1 MKLKIYE
8 TVARYLLGI
17 IFLFGA
23 VDGVLYLF
31 FDIHITPD
39 PTPSEPFLYIL
50 KNTTYFWA
58 FMKFIQLIGAISLL
72 ANYKPALGVALLA
85 PVSSC
90 LCLVYFFELQWYYAF
105 TVVAVLTVIL
115 LRAYS
120 ESYKHMLVKY
130 S

>member
-8 TVARYLLGI
+8 TIARYLLGI

-23 VDGVLYLF
+23 VDGALYLLL
-31 FDIHITPD
+31 DIHITPD
-39 PTPSEPFLYIL
+39 PTPSEPFLYTM

-58 FMKFIQLIGAISLL
+58 FMKFIQFVGAVSLL
-72 ANYKPALGVALLA
+72 TNYKPALGAALLA
-85 PVSSC
+85 PISAC

-105 TVVAVLTVIL
+105 TVVACLTIIL

-120 ESYKHMLVKY
+120 SSYKHMLAKY